1 MGESSDPAPH
11 VAADVD
17 PRGAR
22 AAMDFRPLLTRFAV
36 AALIT
41 GALAAASAQP
51 LLAQSADRGKT
62 SLPALKA
69 WTGDFDSMQKRRQI
83 RILVPYSKTI
93 YFIDKGE
100 QFGTAFEFGREFDK
114 WLNKGKKKQ
123 TEHIV
128 VAFIPTSRG
137 KLLRALNEGHG
148 DIVAGNLTITPER
161 RNVVDFTAPVV
172 ANVREVLVTGP
183 AAPAITAIEDLSGK
197 DLYVRKSS
205 SYYEHLVSL
214 NAGFAKKKLKPV
226 RLVPGDEQLEDEDLL
241 EMVNAGL
248 LPYVVVDDHKAAIWS
263 KIFPK
268 IKVHKDIAIHE
279 GGEIAAAIRKNSPLL
294 KKKLDQF
301 LEQKKFA
308 SSFVLYLRKRYYTDD
323 KMVRQASAP
332 AAMQRF
338 NNYAQFFRRYGDQYN
353 FDHLMIAA
361 QGFQESQLDQ
371 SLRYQGAVGVMQ
383 VMPIT
388 AKTVEITDVDK
399 SAERNIEAAN
409 KYLRYLIT
417 KYIDDPA
424 VDAKNQTLFAF
435 AGYNAGPGRLKQF
448 REKAKEMG
456 LDPNVWFDNV
466 EQGAAAIV
474 GRITVQYVAN
484 IYKYYVA
491 YSLALQQIEEAKKAR
506 EKMSR

>member
-41 GALAAASAQP
+41 GAFAAASAQP

-248 LPYVVVDDHKAAIWS
+248 IPMIIMDSHKAHFWSQIFDNITVRDDIAVRNGAEIAWAFRKKSPKLKAIVNEFIKGHKKGTMIGNMLLKRYLKSTQYVKNALDDKEMQKFSAKVVV
-263 KIFPK
+263 F
-268 IKVHKDIAIHE
+268 
-279 GGEIAAAIRKNSPLL
+279 KNTLL
-294 KKKLDQF
+294 NTT
-301 LEQKKFA
+301 
-308 SSFVLYLRKRYYTDD
+308 S
-323 KMVRQASAP
+323 
-332 AAMQRF
+332 
-338 NNYAQFFRRYGDQYN
+338 
-353 FDHLMIAA
+353 
-361 QGFQESQLDQ
+361 
-371 SLRYQGAVGVMQ
+371 
-383 VMPIT
+383 IT
-388 AKTVEITDVDK
+388 
-399 SAERNIEAAN
+399 S
-409 KYLRYLIT
+409 
-417 KYIDDPA
+417 
-424 VDAKNQTLFAF
+424 
-435 AGYNAGPGRLKQF
+435 
-448 REKAKEMG
+448 
-456 LDPNVWFDNV
+456 
-466 EQGAAAIV
+466 
-474 GRITVQYVAN
+474 
-484 IYKYYVA
+484 
-491 YSLALQQIEEAKKAR
+491 
-506 EKMSR
+506 

>member
-1 MGESSDPAPH
+1 MSSTSSRTRRA
-11 VAADVD
+11 VLIAA
-17 PRGAR
+17 A
-22 AAMDFRPLLTRFAV
+22 
-36 AALIT
+36 I
-41 GALAAASAQP
+41 AAASSQP

-69 WTGDFDSMQKRRQI
+69 WTGDFDGMQKRRVI
-83 RILVPYSKTI
+83 RVLVPYSKTI

-137 KLLRALNEGHG
+137 KLLQALNDGHG

-161 RNVVDFTAPVV
+161 LKVVDFTTPTA

-183 AAPAITAIEDLSGK
+183 SAPELKGIEDLSGK

-214 NAGFAKKKLKPV
+214 NADFAKRKLKPV
-226 RLVPGDEQLEDEDLL
+226 RLIPGDEQLEDEDLL

-248 LPYVVVDDHKAAIWS
+248 LPYAVVDDHKAAIWS
-263 KIFPK
+263 KIFQE
-268 IKVHKDIAIHE
+268 IRVHKDIAVHE
-279 GGEIAAAIRKNSPLL
+279 GGEIGFAIRKNSPLL

-301 LEQKKFA
+301 IEQTKMA
-308 SSFVLYLRKRYYTDD
+308 TSFVPYLRKRYYTDD
-323 KMVRQASAP
+323 KMVRQANAP
-332 AAMQRF
+332 AAMLRF
-338 NNYAQFFRRYGDQYN
+338 NNLVQFFRRYGDQYS
-353 FDHLMIAA
+353 FDYLLIAG
-361 QGFQESQLDQ
+361 QGFQESRLDQ
-371 SLRYQGAVGVMQ
+371 ALRYNGAVGVMQ
-383 VMPIT
+383 LLPST
-388 AKTVEITDVDK
+388 AKTMEVSGIDA
-399 SAERNIEAAN
+399 SAERNIEAGN
-409 KYLRYLIT
+409 KYLRYLVT

-435 AGYNAGPGRLKQF
+435 AAYNAGPGRLKQF
-448 REKAKEMG
+448 REKAKQMG

-474 GRITVQYVAN
+474 GRVTVQYVAN
-484 IYKYYVA
+484 IYKYYIA
-491 YSLALQQIEEAKKAR
+491 YSLALHQMEETRKAR